1 MRGNFAPSGWA
12 SRISVLPGSRIRGP
26 GVSIGTGSQ
35 PAPAITTTSKW
46 RVSSGRQVCVRFAAR
61 HLRQPA
67 FGLLENC
74 RAAAIAAPRRGGS
87 SPRRVHRNF
96 QIASASSMASLSINR
111 SSDVEG
117 FQPAARA
124 VLARRH
130 LVPPGSRLRHR
141 DSPASTVLD
150 DALLRV
156 GKDGLCRRAWR
167 RRRCPV
173 TTARRWNR
181 DRNSFRGAR
190 TLQRLGIEVASSRI
204 CDLKARKLL
213 I

>member
-1 MRGNFAPSGWA
+1 MPEWSGFSFQDRTDGVYVASSGSLAAAVQVGRTVCVTARRCVAISRHRGGHRA
-12 SRISVLPGSRIRGP
+12 SPFCLALACRRP

-67 FGLLENC
+67 LGLLENC

-141 DSPASTVLD
+141 DSPGSSGAST
-150 DALLRV
+150 
-156 GKDGLCRRAWR
+156 CRTRPA
-167 RRRCPV
+167 
-173 TTARRWNR
+173 T
-181 DRNSFRGAR
+181 
-190 TLQRLGIEVASSRI
+190 SS
-204 CDLKARKLL
+204 
-213 I
+213 